1 MKIELNQNEAAVL
14 LNLIDLAVKA
24 AGMQAAEAA
33 VHLAKIIATAAKAEA
48 DSQAVE
54 APVVLA
60 EAA

>member
-24 AGMQAAEAA
+24 VGMQAAEAA
-33 VHLAKIIATAAKAEA
+33 VHLSKIIATVAKADA
-48 DSQAVE
+48 DAQAVDS
-54 APVVLA
+54 PVLLA